1 LWKVA
6 VGGRLRGHD
15 EALGYANSKR
25 QRPDTGAK
33 RGRPNMRKSMVLAP
47 MVALTLVAMTT
58 RSEAKSC
65 SELRSL
71 CWTMRSDKSD
81 CTGPYQRCLKT
92 GTFITPLGRVFK
104 ATR

>member
-1 LWKVA
+1 MPIRPLA
-6 VGGRLRGHD
+6 I
-15 EALGYANSKR
+15 AL
-25 QRPDTGAK
+25 
-33 RGRPNMRKSMVLAP
+33 LAAP
-47 MVALTLVAMTT
+47 LLITT
-58 RSEAKSC
+58 ASLAEAKSC